1 MTSLMVLLT
10 GYGNC
15 QILPVAGQDPYGIS
29 TILTGPELP
38 HIKSIV
44 AECNSKVLIVVL
56 NKSVK
61 CFSLSN
67 NGSEFSVSPLIGS
80 ILTTSANSCVY
91 TTDIDTVWITMS
103 EVLPPGDYTVTI
115 KNGTDNN
122 TLVDENSN
130 QIPAG
135 ESVVITILPPVPTSL
150 DSLSPVFCAPE
161 KIQLVFSDPIS
172 CGSIATDG
180 SDFKI
185 SGPQVIGITKADV
198 YCDNGFTQ
206 KIDIYF
212 DSPLVKGG
220 NYQVSLV
227 KGNDGNTLVNEC
239 GTETPADATIA
250 FNAKDTVSA
259 LFSYDIGWG
268 CVYDT
273 IALHYGPE
281 AATEWQWKIDSAFT
295 NTSIAPV
302 IIEKDF
308 GSKFIQHIV
317 SNSSCSDTVT
327 KVVNLDNIIKA
338 GFQAPTEVCPK
349 DHVVFKNLST
359 GNIISWNWDFGD
371 GFSSSQ
377 EVPDAHLFPD
387 TRTGKTYNVR
397 LVVKNDLGCYDT
409 TTAAITKKQSCYI
422 TVPNAFTPNGDGK
435 NDFLYPLNAFQL
447 PYLEFIVYNRDGQL
461 VFETRDW
468 NRKWD
473 GTVNGRA
480 QATGTYIWTL
490 NYPDPVTGKN
500 IFLRGTSTLIR

>member
-1 MTSLMVLLT
+1 MTSLLVLLA

-15 QILPVAGQDPYGIS
+15 QVPSGVTS
-29 TILTGPELP
+29 VLTGPELP

-61 CFSLSN
+61 CFSLSI
-67 NGSEFSVSPLIGS
+67 NGSDFTISPLVGS

-103 EVLPPGDYTVTI
+103 EVLPPGDYTVII

-130 QIPAG
+130 QIPVG
-135 ESVVITILPPVPTSL
+135 ESVDFTILPPVPTPL
-150 DSLSPVFCAPE
+150 DSLSPVSCAPK

-172 CGSIATDG
+172 CGSIAADG

-185 SGPQVIGITKADV
+185 SGPQVIAITKAEG
-198 YCDNGFTQ
+198 YCENGFS
-206 KIDIYF
+206 KRIDISL
-212 DSPLVKGG
+212 DSPIVKGG

-227 KGNDGNTLVNEC
+227 NGSDGNTLVNEC
-239 GTETPADATIA
+239 GIETPPGVIVD

-273 IALHYGPE
+273 IALHYLPGG
-281 AATEWQWKIDSAFT
+281 ATDWQWKIDSVFT
-295 NTSIAPV
+295 STSVAPI

-308 GSKFIQHIV
+308 GPKFIQHIV
-317 SNSSCSDTVT
+317 SNSSCSDTVE
-327 KVVNLDNIIKA
+327 KVLNLDNILTA
-338 GFQAPTEVCPK
+338 GFQTHSEVCPK
-349 DHVVFKNLST
+349 DPVSFANLST
-359 GNIISWNWDFGD
+359 GNIVEWNWNFGD
-371 GFSSSQ
+371 GSFSSQ
-377 EVPDAHLFPD
+377 ETPDAHLFPD
-387 TRTGKTYNVR
+387 TRTEKTYTVR
-397 LVVKNDLGCYDT
+397 LVIKNDLGCYDT
-409 TTAAITKKQSCYI
+409 TTASITKKQSCYI
-422 TVPNAFTPNGDGK
+422 TVPNAFTPNGDGL
-435 NDFLYPLNAFQL
+435 NDYLYPLNAYQL
-447 PYLEFIVYNRDGQL
+447 SGLKFNVYNRVGQL

-468 NRKWD
+468 SRKWD
-473 GTVNGRA
+473 GTVNGKA

-490 NYPDPVTGKN
+490 NYTDPDTGKN
-500 IFLRGTSTLIR
+500 VFLRGTSTLIR